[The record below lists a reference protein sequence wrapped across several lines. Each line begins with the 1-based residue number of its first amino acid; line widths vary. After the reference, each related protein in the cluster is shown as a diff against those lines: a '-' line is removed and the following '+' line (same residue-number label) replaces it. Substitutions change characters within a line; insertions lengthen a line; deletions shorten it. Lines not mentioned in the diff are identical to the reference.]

1 MRLHLKQPTKPHQNL
16 LKQNSFYFFI
26 FFGAILM
33 EKFML
38 IFRQN
43 PAALQSAAPEQIQ
56 ANLGRWMTWLND
68 LAQSGK
74 LAGGEQLTPNA
85 KVVTNKQ
92 LVTDGPFTEAKEIV
106 GGFVIINA
114 ENIEAALEIAKT
126 CPNLEFEGS
135 VEVRQVLVQ
144 NS

>member
-1 MRLHLKQPTKPHQNL
+1 
-16 LKQNSFYFFI
+16 
-26 FFGAILM
+26 
-33 EKFML
+33 ML

-43 PAALQSAAPEQIQ
+43 PEALQSAAPEEIQ

-68 LAQSGK
+68 LAAQGK

-135 VEVRQVLVQ
+135 VEVRQILVQ
-144 NS
+144 K

>member
-1 MRLHLKQPTKPHQNL
+1 
-16 LKQNSFYFFI
+16 
-26 FFGAILM
+26 M

-38 IFRQN
+38 IFRNN
-43 PAALQSAAPEQIQ
+43 PAAFEAAAPEQMQ
-56 ANLGRWMTWLND
+56 ANLQRWMTWLND
-68 LAQSGK
+68 LAESGK
-74 LAGGEQLTPNA
+74 LAGGQQLTPNA

-92 LVTDGPFTEAKEIV
+92 VVTDGPFTEAKEIV

-114 ENIEAALEIAKT
+114 ENIDAALEIAKT

-144 NS
+144 NN

>member
-1 MRLHLKQPTKPHQNL
+1 
-16 LKQNSFYFFI
+16 
-26 FFGAILM
+26 M

-43 PAALQSAAPEQIQ
+43 PAAVQNAAPEQIQ
-56 ANLGRWMTWLND
+56 ANLERWITWLND
-68 LAQSGK
+68 LGQQGK
-74 LAGGEQLTPNA
+74 LAGGEQLTPKA
-85 KVVTNKQ
+85 KVVTNK
-92 LVTDGPFTEAKEIV
+92 LIVTDGPFTEAKEIV

-114 ENIEAALEIAKT
+114 ANIDEALEIAKT

>member
-1 MRLHLKQPTKPHQNL
+1 
-16 LKQNSFYFFI
+16 
-26 FFGAILM
+26 M

-85 KVVTNKQ
+85 KAKVVNHKQ

-135 VEVRQVLVQ
+135 VEVRQVLMQ